1 MYNTAKNLAL
11 DHIKRAEHR
20 LCDSSEDHQL
30 EAALGSL
37 PDDTY
42 QRIEFEERFK
52 LFCRSVRNLPQ
63 QCRKAYVLRKVYGLS
78 QKEIAQYMNLSE
90 KTVEKHLAQGLLRSN
105 QYLGTVYREYS
116 NSDKVTNL
124 SKARS
129 ARDRKS

>member
-1 MYNTAKNLAL
+1 
-11 DHIKRAEHR
+11 